1 MLQMFVK
8 MDRARDPD
16 QKLTRFLTRRRF
28 VSITVPTV
36 PLEKIMKMNVFNA
49 RIYHKE
55 HKLVKKTVTCSK
67 CLEKDHHA
75 SECPNDIVCKAC
87 KLSGH
92 KRGDPE
98 CDIFVADRRRRE
110 EEGVFGTREEG
121 ESGERESSRKSEREK
136 ESEGDGVVSESVDG
150 KKMDSESENVDG
162 KKMESESV
170 DGKKMDS
177 ESVVERKVRE
187 KEKKLEREKRQHKAK
202 QRTCA
207 LQREGP
213 TIGAAAQLLS
223 EPIGDAK
230 TPPLR

>member
-162 KKMESESV
+162 KKMESE
-170 DGKKMDS
+170 DG
-177 ESVVERKVRE
+177 
-187 KEKKLEREKRQHKAK
+187 
-202 QRTCA
+202 
-207 LQREGP
+207 
-213 TIGAAAQLLS
+213 
-223 EPIGDAK
+223 
-230 TPPLR
+230 